1 MVNSVTRCGMYT
13 SSLRYTCPIGL
24 LRRPITAVRISIVL
38 NISRHHLLVVH
49 DTKYIQLPRRW
60 AAGEWA
66 RTIQPSFQ
74 HFQLLAPLRRA
85 GLSSTLTILSLKRLL
100 LQLSPPALRGQH
112 DRLSQTRFCG
122 AFRALCDK
130 AHVLQHSAP

>member
-60 AAGEWA
+60 GGWGMGTDHSA
-66 RTIQPSFQ
+66 IF
-74 HFQLLAPLRRA
+74 
-85 GLSSTLTILSLKRLL
+85 
-100 LQLSPPALRGQH
+100 PAL
-112 DRLSQTRFCG
+112 STFSP
-122 AFRALCDK
+122 A
-130 AHVLQHSAP
+130 